1 MSTTSDFR
9 TDTEAALAPTV
20 EGEKKPPTDK
30 GGGKKPWRW
39 RWFALIALII
49 LIVGGSAGFLVPYLH
64 TTLSASAATVTVTPT
79 SQHLTSTYTIT
90 AVTTKPSAAQ
100 KQVGARLLTSTMTKS
115 VTVKATGKGHQDAT
129 RATGM
134 LYITSLSGDFPAG
147 WYRVTSNSGVV
158 IMFRVP
164 TSIPARIGS
173 LTVEVQAEPF
183 GPSGNIPAYDIDGQ
197 FSVSDVTFYM
207 QNTQPFTG
215 GQDAFDYTY
224 VTPSD
229 ISVPSG
235 TLTNQLTPD
244 VQNAVRKQMQAQE
257 QFTGDIQITSK
268 INTNHQA
275 NDRANDVT
283 VTVSV
288 TAKAEVYKPVE
299 AQSIAMNL
307 LKNDAAARLGAGYT
321 LVGETIAAPPTV
333 ETIGNNSTVNLKV
346 KAEGV
351 WVYHFGAAQLHSMA
365 QTIAGKTQADTL
377 TLLGKQ
383 QGVNKISI
391 ATSGGWGTA
400 LPITPGNITFNVQAV
415 PGLKAT

>member
-1 MSTTSDFR
+1 MPTTSDYR
-9 TDTEAALAPTV
+9 TDTEAALAPAV
-20 EGEKKPPTDK
+20 E
-30 GGGKKPWRW
+30 GGKKPWRW

-79 SQHLTSTYTIT
+79 SKHLTSTYTIT

-197 FSVSDVTFYM
+197 YSVSDVTFYM
-207 QNTQPFTG
+207 QNPQPFTG
-215 GQDAFDYTY
+215 GQDRLNSFALCD
-224 VTPSD
+224 
-229 ISVPSG
+229 
-235 TLTNQLTPD
+235 
-244 VQNAVRKQMQAQE
+244 QE
-257 QFTGDIQITSK
+257 Q
-268 INTNHQA
+268 
-275 NDRANDVT
+275 R
-283 VTVSV
+283 
-288 TAKAEVYKPVE
+288 E
-299 AQSIAMNL
+299 
-307 LKNDAAARLGAGYT
+307 
-321 LVGETIAAPPTV
+321 
-333 ETIGNNSTVNLKV
+333 
-346 KAEGV
+346 
-351 WVYHFGAAQLHSMA
+351 
-365 QTIAGKTQADTL
+365 
-377 TLLGKQ
+377 Q
-383 QGVNKISI
+383 QYASRQHPKHLRRCLRV
-391 ATSGGWGTA
+391 A
-400 LPITPGNITFNVQAV
+400 PITAQPLIIHSAFVLHACFTASVCSVEVSPPCGSMIKQVLLLSGRLWNSRRPPSCSTILRQT
-415 PGLKAT
+415 

>member
-1 MSTTSDFR
+1 M
-9 TDTEAALAPTV
+9 
-20 EGEKKPPTDK
+20 
-30 GGGKKPWRW
+30 
-39 RWFALIALII
+39 
-49 LIVGGSAGFLVPYLH
+49 
-64 TTLSASAATVTVTPT
+64 
-79 SQHLTSTYTIT
+79 
-90 AVTTKPSAAQ
+90 
-100 KQVGARLLTSTMTKS
+100 TSTMTKS

-147 WYRVTSNSGVV
+147 WYKAAGNSGVV

-173 LTVEVQAEPF
+173 LTVEAQAEPF

-197 FSVSDVTFYM
+197 YSVSDVTFYM

-224 VTPSD
+224 VTPTD
-229 ISVPSG
+229 INVPLAS
-235 TLTNQLTPD
+235 LRNQLTSD
-244 VQNAVRKQMQAQE
+244 MQNAVRKQIQAQE
-257 QFTGDIQITSK
+257 QLTGDIQITSN

-307 LKNDAAARLGAGYT
+307 LINDAAARLGANYT
-321 LVGETIAAPPTV
+321 LAGETIADSPTTV
-333 ETIGNNSTVNLKV
+333 ETIGKNSTVTLKV

-351 WVYHFGAAQLHSMA
+351 WFYHFSAAQLHSMA
-365 QTIAGKTQADTL
+365 QAIAGKTQSDTL

-415 PGLKAT
+415 PGLKATQTSDSR